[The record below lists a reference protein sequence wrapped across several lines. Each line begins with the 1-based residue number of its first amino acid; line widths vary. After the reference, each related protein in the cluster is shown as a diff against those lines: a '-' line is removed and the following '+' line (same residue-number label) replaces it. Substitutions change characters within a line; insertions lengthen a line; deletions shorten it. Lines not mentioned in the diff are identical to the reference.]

1 MSTFNVSVCFSP
13 VLYPEYASKNN
24 VAVVIDV
31 LRATSA
37 ICTALHYGAKKII
50 PVVSVEVAKDY
61 LKTSDIVAAERDGQ
75 IVEGFDYGNS
85 PLSYAG
91 DHVKDKTIVLTTS
104 NGTFAISA
112 AAQSADKIIIGSFLN
127 LDSVVRWIN
136 SQDQDVVLLCSGWK
150 RKFNL
155 EDSLFAGAVVN
166 GLLKSDKSYENASK
180 YLTKGASGL
189 VSFEVESV
197 EIAKQIL
204 DKVELFSIV
213 ANIGDSKSIINHSAS
228 TTHQQLSKEELEKAG
243 VPEGLIRLSIGLEDE
258 EDLIADLE
266 KALS

>member
-166 GLLKSDKSYENASK
+166 GLLKSDKSLK
-180 YLTKGASGL
+180 YTDSA
-189 VSFEVESV
+189 
-197 EIAKQIL
+197 IAAL
-204 DKVELFSIV
+204 
-213 ANIGDSKSIINHSAS
+213 
-228 TTHQQLSKEELEKAG
+228 
-243 VPEGLIRLSIGLEDE
+243 RLYADAK
-258 EDLIADLE
+258 ADLVGFLENSSHRKRLKRLKIE
-266 KALS
+266 KDIAYCLKENQMDIIPILTENGIIKQEEV